1 MKKFRDQPWYSLAVS
16 ISIGVILFVVLS
28 NINHVIDGIGN
39 FLGFFSTVFLGAVI
53 AYIIN
58 PLAMLYRRTIFGK
71 IKNEKIRATLGNTFG
86 FISVILLLTFIGFSI
101 VPQLIESVKTFAANF
116 NGYVRGLQHTLKL
129 IGVSSSVV
137 DLSELI
143 DSSTDLLNQ
152 LQQLASENMDLIM
165 STTADFGKA
174 VGQGFVAILLAIY
187 FLAEKDR
194 LKDSGKRFLKAV
206 FKKQYK
212 KVAYIIGRSDVILN
226 RYIVYNLIDAMIVG
240 AVNGIFMTIA
250 GLPYVGLVSVF
261 VAITN
266 IVPTFGPAVGAVIG
280 GFLLLLVEPR
290 YAVIFLIFTL
300 ILQTIDGYMIK
311 PKLFGD
317 SLGVSSL
324 WILVGIVAGGK
335 MFGVIGIL
343 LAIPMVAI
351 IDMLYHDFFLP
362 FMEKE

>member
-16 ISIGVILFVVLS
+16 ISIGVVLFVVLS
-28 NINHVIDGIGN
+28 NINHVIDGIGT

-58 PLAMLYRRTIFGK
+58 PLAMLFRRRIFGR
-71 IKNEKIRATLGNTFG
+71 IKNEKLKATLGNTLA
-86 FISVILLLTFIGFSI
+86 FISVLLFLTFMGIAI
-101 VPQLIESVKTFAANF
+101 IPQLIDSFKTFALNF
-116 NGYVRGLQHTLKL
+116 NGYVRGLQRTLAL
-129 IGVSSSVV
+129 VGVSSSVI

-143 DSSTDLLNQ
+143 DSSNDLLNQ
-152 LQQLASENMDLIM
+152 LQQLASENLDVIM
-165 STTADFGKA
+165 STTADFGKS
-174 VGQGFVAILLAIY
+174 VGQGIIALLLAVY
-187 FLAEKDR
+187 FLAEKDK

-261 VAITN
+261 VAVTN

-290 YAVIFLIFTL
+290 YAAIFLIFTL
-300 ILQTIDGYMIK
+300 ILQLIDGYMIK